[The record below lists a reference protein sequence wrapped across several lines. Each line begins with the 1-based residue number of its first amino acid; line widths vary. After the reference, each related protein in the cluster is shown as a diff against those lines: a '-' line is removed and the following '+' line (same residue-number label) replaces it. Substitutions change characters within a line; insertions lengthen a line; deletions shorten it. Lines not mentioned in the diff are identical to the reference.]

1 MLEEDGETVNTGK
14 VWIEWNMVKESAIE
28 IEGQVK
34 CDFCRHLIPLFTISD
49 EHELI
54 PSE

>member
-1 MLEEDGETVNTGK
+1 MLSEDGETVNTGK

-34 CDFCRHLIPLFTISD
+34 CGFHTLIGPL
-49 EHELI
+49 EKY
-54 PSE
+54 